1 MYYQICISGTGIP
14 LEETK
19 DLKTRNE
26 INSWLQLNQ
35 VVKPS
40 EGEEGFDTWEYS
52 DLAKYI
58 LLPFTD
64 EGVFDSTLPVLE

>member
-1 MYYQICISGTGIP
+1 MYYQICISGTYIP
-14 LEETK
+14 VEETK

-35 VVKPS
+35 VVKPF
-40 EGEEGFDTWEYS
+40 EGEEGFDEWVYP
-52 DLAKYI
+52 DLAKYV

-64 EGVFDSTLPVLE
+64 EGVFDSTLPVSE